1 MAKPKDNI
9 NRRIEAVWSNIG
21 LGNADAES
29 IEKFVDDYERA
40 MNTAAFA
47 ANNKGKKKFK
57 DVLAAEEKKVEEKKE

>member
-1 MAKPKDNI
+1 MAKRKDNI

-21 LGNADAES
+21 MGNADAES
-29 IEKFVDDYERA
+29 ITEFVENYERA

-57 DVLAAEEKKVEEKKE
+57 DVLAKTEKKVEEEKD